1 VEPLFE
7 PKTVE
12 CKGTAIDGPQDYPIR
27 DELDNEGELF
37 ETESGSAGR
46 SSHHL
51 TRTHHHER
59 HPCDHHEHQANVRG
73 GFRYRRR
80 A

>member
-1 VEPLFE
+1 MEPLFE

-37 ETESGSAGR
+37 ETEFSR
-46 SSHHL
+46 
-51 TRTHHHER
+51 
-59 HPCDHHEHQANVRG
+59 
-73 GFRYRRR
+73 
-80 A
+80 